1 MNSREN
7 EDASD
12 EEESDENVSG
22 DNTNEKKKDEMTI
35 KTCPICK
42 KEKKNILLHI
52 KKSKTCEANLSEE
65 QKKML
70 EQQSKKHRKDYKRLS
85 MKERRR
91 QAREL
96 DHQKVKTDQNK
107 WKQKSRAQASEEK
120 KEDEKQDSKWY
131 KYSSKLIKRIDE
143 IEEGFKSEW
152 RVEDGT
158 CPSCRKHKKSVIQ
171 HIRKTKECRANMR
184 LEQLESLLKDKK
196 KKAKIRKQKANKKFI
211 QKRKLKET
219 ESGKEKLKLNGI
231 DPVEVVEEDKD
242 DVDVK
247 ERIEEKTGSHETFRE
262 KQNRRKAKSREKA
275 RQNDYDAV
283 RKYQR
288 ESTSKC
294 RNKQKEEDPELYK
307 ARQQK
312 WRLQAKPTTKRNIM
326 KVPKNLL
333 KNYHRLDKFYNR
345 SESEDEDQYGLTV
358 WRQIKILN
366 DNNMTD
372 EEKSEKLNSLW
383 NQSKKK
389 S

>member
-22 DNTNEKKKDEMTI
+22 DNTNEVNFKEDINVGGKKKTDEMTI

-131 KYSSKLIKRIDE
+131 KYSSKLIKRIDD

-171 HIRKTKECRANMR
+171 HIRKTKECRAYMR

-211 QKRKLKET
+211 QKRKLKE
-219 ESGKEKLKLNGI
+219 
-231 DPVEVVEEDKD
+231 EDKD
-242 DVDVK
+242 DSDEPKVQFNKGV
-247 ERIEEKTGSHETFRE
+247 S
-262 KQNRRKAKSREKA
+262 
-275 RQNDYDAV
+275 
-283 RKYQR
+283 QR
-288 ESTSKC
+288 
-294 RNKQKEEDPELYK
+294 
-307 ARQQK
+307 
-312 WRLQAKPTTKRNIM
+312 
-326 KVPKNLL
+326 
-333 KNYHRLDKFYNR
+333 
-345 SESEDEDQYGLTV
+345 
-358 WRQIKILN
+358 
-366 DNNMTD
+366 
-372 EEKSEKLNSLW
+372 
-383 NQSKKK
+383 SKKNK
-389 S
+389 D